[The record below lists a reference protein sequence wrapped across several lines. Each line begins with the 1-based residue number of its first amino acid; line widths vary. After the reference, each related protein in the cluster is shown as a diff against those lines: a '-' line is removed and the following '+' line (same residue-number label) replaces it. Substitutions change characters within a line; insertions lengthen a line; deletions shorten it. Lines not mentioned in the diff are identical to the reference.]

1 MQRIRASEPRHRRFG
16 EVDKWSVGFLRST
29 VTAVLTTLISLFVV
43 LPSSAQQHYPARN
56 IRVIVPFA
64 AGGPTDI
71 VTRLVTAHMA
81 VTLGQQIVIE
91 NVVGGGGTTAAIR
104 TMRAQPDGYT
114 LMMGHMGT
122 HGAAVAMYPRLAYDP
137 TKDFAPVGMVAGM
150 PIVVLARNGLP
161 ASDLQ
166 GLLDLL
172 RAHPGKTTMAHAGIG
187 SVAFATCALL
197 ATLGDV
203 QPATKAYQGTA
214 PALDALSAGDA
225 DFLCDQIVSAAQR
238 IQSGA
243 VKALAIAEATR
254 SPILPDVPTSS
265 EAGLPAFEVRAW
277 NALFAPQSTPSEII
291 VELNRALGR
300 ALDDPEIRK
309 ELTKTGARIA
319 EPADRS
325 PAALAALVE
334 REVARWKPL
343 AGSTIL
349 SGH

>member
-1 MQRIRASEPRHRRFG
+1 MQRIRASEPRYSHSG
-16 EVDKWSVGFLRST
+16 GVDNWTKGLLPR
-29 VTAVLTTLISLFVV
+29 ALLALLTMLISAFVA
-43 LPSSAQQHYPARN
+43 LPAFSQPTYPSRT

-81 VTLGQQIVIE
+81 MTLGQQILIE

-104 TMRAQPDGYT
+104 TMRAPPDGYT

-137 TKDFAPVGMVAGM
+137 SKGFAPIGMVAGM
-150 PIVVLARNGLP
+150 PIVVLARNDLP
-161 ASDLQ
+161 VVDLRSLM
-166 GLLDLL
+166 GLL
-172 RAHPGKTTMAHAGIG
+172 RAQSGQITMAHAGIG

-197 ATLGDV
+197 ASIGDA
-203 QPATKAYQGTA
+203 QAASKAYQGTA
-214 PALDALSAGDA
+214 PALDALSAGEA
-225 DFLCDQIVSAAQR
+225 DFLCDQIVSAAPR

-243 VKALAIAEATR
+243 VKALAIAEPSR
-254 SPILPDVPTSS
+254 SPILPGVPTAA

-277 NALFAPQSTPSEII
+277 NALFAPQATAPEII
-291 VELNRALGR
+291 AQLNRALGR

-309 ELTKTGARIA
+309 ELARTGARLA
-319 EPADRS
+319 EPDERT

-343 AGSTIL
+343 AGSVIL